1 MGSYRERL
9 RVPVSYWLLSVPAIA
24 LLGAELFAGFSV
36 VVAVSVYAAFVVVIG
51 GFLLAWSAVR
61 IEVSDTTL
69 RAGGDTLP
77 LAAISEVI
85 ALDEKQAALMRG
97 PRADPAAH
105 LLLRPYLKRAVCLKL
120 ADASGGAPYWL
131 LATRRPDELAA
142 AISRN
147 RAAVG

>member
-1 MGSYRERL
+1 MGSYREQL
-9 RVPVSYWLLSVPAIA
+9 RVPASYWLLSVPVIA

-36 VVAVSVYAAFVVVIG
+36 LVAIIVYVAFVVVIG
-51 GFLLAWSAVR
+51 GFLLAWSAAR

-69 RAGGDTLP
+69 RAGGDSLP
-77 LAAISEVI
+77 LSAIGEVI

-120 ADASGGAPYWL
+120 ADPSSGVPYWL

-142 AISRN
+142 AIGRN
-147 RAAVG
+147 RASVG

>member
-9 RVPVSYWLLSVPAIA
+9 RVPASYWLLSVPVIA

-36 VVAVSVYAAFVVVIG
+36 LVAIIVYATFAVVIG
-51 GFLLAWSAVR
+51 GFLLAWSAAR
-61 IEVSDTTL
+61 IEVGDTTL
-69 RAGGDTLP
+69 RAGGDSLP
-77 LAAISEVI
+77 LSAISEVI
-85 ALDEKQAALMRG
+85 ALDAKQTALMRG

-105 LLLRPYLKRAVCLKL
+105 LLLRPYLKQAVCLKL
-120 ADASGGAPYWL
+120 ADPASGVPYWL

-147 RAAVG
+147 RASVG

>member
-9 RVPVSYWLLSVPAIA
+9 RVPASYWLLSVPVIA

-36 VVAVSVYAAFVVVIG
+36 LVAIIVYATFVVVIG
-51 GFLLAWSAVR
+51 GFLLAWSAAL
-61 IEVSDTTL
+61 IEVADTTL
-69 RAGGDTLP
+69 RAGGDSLP
-77 LAAISEVI
+77 LSAISEVI
-85 ALDEKQAALMRG
+85 ALDAKQTALMRG

-120 ADASGGAPYWL
+120 ADPASGVPYWL

-147 RAAVG
+147 RASVG